1 MDSPT
6 ATFIGILQERV
17 EFLRAAGNL
26 NEALHAAAAAVEKA
40 QQTLGSDLDNIDAF
54 ASSLEIRGDVY
65 RQLGKL
71 ELARDDYRQAIDQL
85 QGRPDRFGQVGRLH
99 AGLGAADDGLN
110 LEDLAVRHWEKA
122 NECFEQADPPLLLD
136 IAALANNLGFIAK
149 RNGNLEESET
159 HFLRALEIVHSEYGQ
174 EHEQTATISSNLGAL
189 YQAAGFLEQA
199 REMHMIALE
208 TRRSILGEE
217 HPDTAQSHNNL
228 ALALLKTGDR
238 SWARRHLEKALTG
251 YESLGEEYSADL
263 EAVAANYCD
272 FLREE
277 GDGQLADVIAGRVRK
292 ALGKLGSEATPV

>member
-1 MDSPT
+1 M
-6 ATFIGILQERV
+6 
-17 EFLRAAGNL
+17 
-26 NEALHAAAAAVEKA
+26 
-40 QQTLGSDLDNIDAF
+40 
-54 ASSLEIRGDVY
+54 
-65 RQLGKL
+65 
-71 ELARDDYRQAIDQL
+71 
-85 QGRPDRFGQVGRLH
+85 
-99 AGLGAADDGLN
+99 
-110 LEDLAVRHWEKA
+110 
-122 NECFEQADPPLLLD
+122 
-136 IAALANNLGFIAK
+136 ANNLGFIAK

-251 YESLGEEYSADL
+251 YESLGEEYSTDL